1 MGYYVL
7 GDQGQKYGPADI
19 DTLNA
24 WIAEGRIVSTSML
37 EDAASGM
44 QLAASSVQGLRFAPT
59 APPPAAPQGGPTQN
73 PYQQPPYQQSPYQQ
87 PQQPNYYTQTQSQDN
102 GPIILAF
109 ALAVISPILSFLL
122 PIGGLFT
129 ALWGIRTA
137 ARARENGH
145 PLGILAIAACVVA
158 ICLWVVFRIFG
169 LGRVMTY
176 R

>member
-1 MGYYVL
+1 MGFYVL

-37 EDAASGM
+37 EDEGSGV
-44 QLAASSVQGLRFAPT
+44 QLAASSVHGLRFAPT
-59 APPPAAPQGGPTQN
+59 APPPSGPYAGAPP
-73 PYQQPPYQQSPYQQ
+73 PSYQQPPYQQPTYR
-87 PQQPNYYTQTQSQDN
+87 PQTFSQSNTQDN

-109 ALAVISPILSFLL
+109 ALAIVSPILSMLL

-137 ARARENGH
+137 ARAKENGH
-145 PLGILAIAACVVA
+145 PLGILAIGACVLA
-158 ICLWVVFRIFG
+158 IVFWVIFRFLGFG
-169 LGRVMTY
+169 RGMSY